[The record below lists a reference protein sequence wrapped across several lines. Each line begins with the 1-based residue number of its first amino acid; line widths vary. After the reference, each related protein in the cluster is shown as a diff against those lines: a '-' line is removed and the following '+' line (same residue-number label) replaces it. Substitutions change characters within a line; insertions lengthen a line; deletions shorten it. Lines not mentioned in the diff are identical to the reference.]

1 MNSTDT
7 HDNNHS
13 DLNNDGS
20 DDNVYLDL
28 NDIENQ
34 SILFEYWQSWSWLIR
49 FKQYSRLWS
58 FRLKKK
64 ANKK

>member
-49 FKQYSRLWS
+49 FKQYSRLW
-58 FRLKKK
+58 
-64 ANKK
+64 